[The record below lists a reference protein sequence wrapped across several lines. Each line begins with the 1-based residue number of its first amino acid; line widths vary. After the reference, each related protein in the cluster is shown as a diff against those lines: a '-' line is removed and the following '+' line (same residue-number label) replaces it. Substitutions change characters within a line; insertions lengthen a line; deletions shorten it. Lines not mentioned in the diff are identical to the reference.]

1 MMKRLP
7 QSATPGL
14 LLVVAVGVAPGVSG
28 VSGQKAVSVPGV
40 VTCAGCQ
47 IVMDTVVT
55 LGGLYTEGAEAISWT
70 SEVAVDPRGRILV
83 VTIGYPEIFVFD
95 GTGRFL
101 RTVGRGGE
109 GPGEYGKFIS
119 HINVGP
125 RYIHVFESHRG
136 RTLLDHDF
144 GFVRRD
150 RFPGEVHQ
158 SFVTESDEVVF
169 MGSLPSPASAGHTL
183 HLVSPSGDIRSHGI
197 DDDEVYRGYM
207 ASYVVTGKADT
218 LWSFDM
224 GSTRIT
230 RWDLVAEPRVAG
242 VWDRTVDE
250 WERHDRG
257 SDPSNPVWP
266 SPRVIDVMRDGHGL
280 WIAWNAPDPNRPP
293 GGGILINTEPH
304 QTLYDGWVDLV
315 DPTTGKTI
323 ARYGGDD
330 SLLGFA
336 GGSRYLVAFHETE
349 AGVPYIRL
357 LDPGLSRGVR

>member
-1 MMKRLP
+1 MMKRL
-7 QSATPGL
+7 SRLAIPGL
-14 LLVVAVGVAPGVSG
+14 LLVAAVGVAPGVSG
-28 VSGQKAVSVPGV
+28 QKAAPVSGA
-40 VTCAGCQ
+40 VTCADCR

-83 VTIGYPEIFVFD
+83 VTFGYPEVFVFD
-95 GTGRFL
+95 GAGRFL
-101 RTVGRGGE
+101 RTVGQEGE
-109 GPGEYGKFIS
+109 GPGEYGRLIS

-125 RYIHVFESHRG
+125 RYIHVFESHTG

-150 RFPGEVHQ
+150 RFPGQVHQ

-183 HLVSPSGDIRSHGI
+183 HLVNPSADIRSHGV

-207 ASYVVTGKADT
+207 ASYVVTGTADT
-218 LWSFDM
+218 LWSLDM

-230 RWDLVAEPRVAG
+230 RWDLLPEPRVAEI
-242 VWDRTVDE
+242 WDRTVDE

-257 SDPSNPVWP
+257 SDRRPVWP
-266 SPRVIDVMRDGHGL
+266 RPRIIDVMRDGHGL
-280 WIAWNAPDPNRPP
+280 WIAWNAPDPNVPP
-293 GGGILINTEPH
+293 LGGILINTEPH

-315 DPTTGKTI
+315 DPTSGKTI
-323 ARYGGDD
+323 ARYDGDD

-357 LDPGLSRGVR
+357 LDPRLSRSGVR